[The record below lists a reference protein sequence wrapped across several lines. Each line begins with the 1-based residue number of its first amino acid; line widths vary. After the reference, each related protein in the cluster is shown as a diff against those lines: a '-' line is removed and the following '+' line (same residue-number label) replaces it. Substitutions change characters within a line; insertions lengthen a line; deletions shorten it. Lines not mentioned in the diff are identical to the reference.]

1 MECNI
6 SGADLFYKQEI
17 CIHNKQTSE
26 PTQDATSETMYVE
39 KQLRATIK
47 YFTWL
52 MISIS
57 SIV

>member
-1 MECNI
+1 
-6 SGADLFYKQEI
+6 
-17 CIHNKQTSE
+17 
-26 PTQDATSETMYVE
+26 MYVE

-57 SIV
+57 SIVWVI